1 MRIFFLGDNDLYDG
15 DGGEGGL
22 CFLGFFIGGDGWEFL
37 YGEGG
42 FFEYVGEGERCFLF
56 MYGGGEGDGD
66 CECFIGWL
74 L

>member
-56 MYGGGEGDGD
+56 M
-66 CECFIGWL
+66 
-74 L
+74 